1 MILGQARRGL
11 SMTSELTPLSIMT
24 TLSTISKEIDAQT
37 VEIARCDVG
46 AVKARVAHKKGYA
59 RAFLTCAGSMD
70 IRRYT
75 AELEASDLYLASEIA
90 DQELR
95 AAVGAIKALRDRL
108 EVGRSLSPLM
118 RLEWGQA

>member
-1 MILGQARRGL
+1 M
-11 SMTSELTPLSIMT
+11 SDLTPLSIMT

-37 VEIARCDVG
+37 VEIARCDVA
-46 AVKARVAHKKGYA
+46 AVKARVAYKKRYA
-59 RAFLTCAGSMD
+59 AEFLTCTGSMD

-75 AELEASDLYLASEIA
+75 SELETSDLLLASEIA

-108 EVGRSLSPLM
+108 EVGRSLGPLM
-118 RLEWGQA
+118 RLEWGQS